1 MKDFLKMNLILLII
15 MNAMLI
21 PLWIRKSIFTQSLD
35 IKEFIIIYLSMII
48 CIFLGSIVTY
58 TISLMLDK
66 IARLK

>member
-1 MKDFLKMNLILLII
+1 MKDFLKMNLILFII

-58 TISLMLDK
+58 IISLMLDK

>member
-1 MKDFLKMNLILLII
+1 MKDFLKMNLILFII
-15 MNAMLI
+15 MNVMLI

-58 TISLMLDK
+58 IISLMLDK